1 MKQNLSILQIDKSS
15 YDEQNIIA
23 AFHLTYVTT
32 FQQNAS
38 QATDQPTGDLGD
50 YRFGAGQQSGDLLR
64 QG

>member
-23 AFHLTYVTT
+23 AFHLNYVTT

-38 QATDQPTGDLGD
+38 QATDQPTGNLGD
-50 YRFGAGQQSGDLLR
+50 YRFGAGQ
-64 QG
+64 